1 MYYIIYV
8 NDNILYFIN
17 VKYIFFNDVLEFSL
31 LMILFAF
38 ISSISFSYFI
48 AIISRTVLKRNGKS
62 RHLCLFLM
70 SGARCS
76 LFSCNV
82 YHLSSGM
89 NVCTVDLL
97 LWTGRMKSYRINTV
111 QISVGSIFIWRF
123 VLK

>member
-31 LMILFAF
+31 LMILFPF

-70 SGARCS
+70 GQG
-76 LFSCNV
+76 V
-82 YHLSSGM
+82 LSFPVM
-89 NVCTVDLL
+89 
-97 LWTGRMKSYRINTV
+97 
-111 QISVGSIFIWRF
+111 SIT
-123 VLK
+123 